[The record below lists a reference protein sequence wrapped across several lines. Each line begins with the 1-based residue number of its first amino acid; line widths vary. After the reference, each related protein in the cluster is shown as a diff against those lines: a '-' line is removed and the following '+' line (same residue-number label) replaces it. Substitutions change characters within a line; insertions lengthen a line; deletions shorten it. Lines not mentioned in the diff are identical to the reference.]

1 MIDIE
6 KASIEEVKQFAKDE
20 LDLRIAHNASEEKIR
35 EKVSKHILEQKTE
48 AKPEAETEAET
59 EAKPEGR
66 KAIMD
71 KSKPYGTVRGEP
83 GVCFYQN
90 GKMFDSKGEEA

>member
-20 LDLRIAHNASEEKIR
+20 LDLRIAHNASEEKVR

-48 AKPEAETEAET
+48 AKPEAE
-59 EAKPEGR
+59 PEGR